1 MRTFQ
6 SSDPRVAT
14 ALGAARLNPIP
25 MTLLTAVLAGSL
37 VAAEAAWFERAL
49 VGMEIGPTGA
59 QWGHSDTNDVR
70 YCARF
75 DGREIV
81 RHAIAAR
88 SEYLVL
94 WVRDGDYAYYDSKL
108 LPKAP
113 GLGQRDPLREA
124 LDEARLSKLPI
135 IAYCVVQQGGHF
147 LQAHPEWEM
156 RGADGKP
163 IGRFCYNSGYLEAM
177 KQIVAEQLGYG
188 IDGFHIDMV
197 DQGFGPPYGC
207 WCDACRS
214 RFEKEF
220 GQPMPKGATWD
231 AAWDKMLEF
240 RYRTSERFEKA
251 LYAHIK
257 SINPR
262 ATVDYNYHG
271 SPPFSFEVGQ
281 RPVQH
286 AGNGDFITGE
296 TGVWGFSALTVGLNV
311 EFYRAAVPQQRV
323 QVAMQRGVRMYHD
336 QTTRPLN
343 DIRWE
348 LLTLLAHG
356 AFVTVVDKTGLDGWL
371 DPVTYDRI
379 GAAFQEARAKRAH
392 FGHRPVAEVGIF
404 FSSRARDWVGRA
416 KPADYFQSFQGAH
429 KALVYEHIPYGV
441 LLEENLTLET
451 LQRFPV
457 VLLPNVA
464 IVSDT
469 EVELFRRYVEEGGR
483 LLITGLSG
491 TRGWRGETNAHSA
504 LQGLVGAK
512 LVRTLDSTDNWVRLT
527 TPPPAELES
536 LLAGIPH
543 ARRVKQAADAVVSV
557 PFLVRGPAVVYK
569 PTTATPVGE
578 LLKAYR
584 TKLHEEGRYAEDWPL
599 SAEAPVG
606 PAILLHHL
614 GQGRVLTLA
623 ASPDWAT
630 ASDHHIVEARKLL
643 ANAVRLLHP
652 QPRLRISAPSTV
664 EAVVTDD
671 PAARILRVHL
681 LGYNSPPQTTPA
693 KDRPYILPGLI
704 EDAPIFRATIE
715 LPGGLK
721 SAKALNRST
730 GLTRRGNRV
739 ELTVEDIHEIIQC
752 RY

>member
-1 MRTFQ
+1 MKTPFILML
-6 SSDPRVAT
+6 VLT
-14 ALGAARLNPIP
+14 ALTGLPAQTANPGLP
-25 MTLLTAVLAGSL
+25 V
-37 VAAEAAWFERAL
+37 EPWFTRAL
-49 VGMEIGPTGA
+49 VGMEVGPTGA
-59 QWGHSDTNDVR
+59 QWGHSDTNDSR

-81 RHAIAAR
+81 RHAVAAH
-88 SEYLVL
+88 SQYLVL

-113 GLGQRDPLREA
+113 GLGARDPLREA
-124 LDEARLSKLPI
+124 LEEARPHKLPI

-147 LQAHPEWEM
+147 LKAHPEWEM

-177 KQIVAEQLGYG
+177 KQIVAEQLAYG

-214 RFEKEF
+214 LFDKEF
-220 GQPMPKGATWD
+220 GQPMPKGV
-231 AAWDKMLEF
+231 AWDDAWDRMLEF
-240 RYRTSERFEKA
+240 RYRSSERFEQA
-251 LYAHIK
+251 LYRHIK

-271 SPPFSFEVGQ
+271 NPPFSFEVGQ

-311 EFYRAAVPQQRV
+311 EFYRAAVPHQRV

-356 AFVTVVDKTGLDGWL
+356 SFVTVVDKTGFDGWL
-371 DPVTYDRI
+371 DPVTYDRL
-379 GAAFQEARAKRAH
+379 GAAFHEARAKRAH

-416 KPADYFQSFQGAH
+416 KPADHFGSFQGAH

-441 LLEENLTLET
+441 LLEENLTLDS

-469 EVELFRRYVEEGGR
+469 EVELFRRYVEKGGR

-491 TRGWRGETNAHSA
+491 TRGWRGQTNAHST
-504 LQGLVGAK
+504 LEGLVGAT

-527 TPPPAELES
+527 TPPSAELES
-536 LLAGIPH
+536 LSVGIPH
-543 ARRVKQAADAVVSV
+543 ARRVKQAADAVETV

-569 PTTATPVGE
+569 PTTATSVGD
-578 LLKAYR
+578 LLKPHR
-584 TKLHEEGRYAEDWPL
+584 TKQHEEGRYAEDWPL

-606 PAILLHHL
+606 PAILLHRL
-614 GQGRVLTLA
+614 GQGRVLSLA

-671 PAARILRVHL
+671 PEARTLRVHF

-704 EDAPIFRATIE
+704 EDVPIYRAIIE
-715 LPGGLK
+715 VRDGLK

-730 GLTRRGNRV
+730 ELKRRGNRV
-739 ELTVEDIHEIIQC
+739 ELTVEDIHEVLQC